1 MMAQVTSI
9 QLDNA
14 IVARLDTLAA
24 AIGRPRTWVI
34 EQAITRYLDA
44 ELGFLE
50 AVEEGIRAAEA
61 GDVVEHQVVI
71 RDVEDFRQRK
81 STRDQ

>member
-1 MMAQVTSI
+1 MIA
-9 QLDNA
+9 
-14 IVARLDTLAA
+14 LAA

-71 RDVEDFRQRK
+71 RDVEDFWQRK